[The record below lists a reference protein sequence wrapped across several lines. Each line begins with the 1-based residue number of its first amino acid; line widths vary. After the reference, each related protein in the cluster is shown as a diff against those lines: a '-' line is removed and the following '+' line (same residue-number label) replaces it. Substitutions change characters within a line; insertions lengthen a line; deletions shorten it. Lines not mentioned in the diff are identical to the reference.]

1 MSKLDWFSPLSTSLK
16 SIDSSLQDLQT
27 LQSQVQGVQEDSQRL
42 QTAYAGDKARE
53 ITGREGE
60 VVNAWLQL
68 QALCEGRRQKLADTG
83 DLFRFFSMVRTLVLW
98 IEDLIRQMNTTE
110 KPR

>member
-1 MSKLDWFSPLSTSLK
+1 M
-16 SIDSSLQDLQT
+16 
-27 LQSQVQGVQEDSQRL
+27 QGVQEDSQRL
-42 QTAYAGDKARE
+42 QTAYAGEKARE

-60 VVNAWLQL
+60 VVNAWAQL
-68 QALCEGRRQKLADTG
+68 QALCDGRRQKLADTG

-98 IEDLIRQMNTTE
+98 IDDLIRQMNTTE

>member
-1 MSKLDWFSPLSTSLK
+1 MH
-16 SIDSSLQDLQT
+16 
-27 LQSQVQGVQEDSQRL
+27 SQVQGIQEDSLRL

-60 VVNAWLQL
+60 VVQAWMEL
-68 QALCEGRRQKLADTG
+68 QAQCEGRRQKLADTG

-98 IEDLIRQMNTTE
+98 IDDLIRQRNTTE